1 MKKPKIIPTLLGR
14 NPFLLHLRT
23 NQNAHIQLFRSPE
36 HRKSLTALTPRAS
49 ELLLWL
55 MQEVPQGKDHFW
67 LNAQNYMQEKGISS
81 YNTYNSAVNCLVK
94 ARYIARVH
102 TPTNV
107 FWINLHFF
115 YNGDRTIIKQNTL

>member
-1 MKKPKIIPTLLGR
+1 MGR

-23 NQNAHIQLFRSPE
+23 TSSAHIQLFRSPE
-36 HRKSLTALTPRAS
+36 HRKALSALTPRAS

-55 MQEVPQGKDHFW
+55 MQETPANSDYFW
-67 LNAQNYMQEKGISS
+67 LNAQSYMQEKSISS

-102 TPTNV
+102 TSTNV
-107 FWINLHFF
+107 FWINPYFF
-115 YNGDRTIIKQNTL
+115 YNGDRTALKQNAR